1 MSENILSMLHAAS
14 VDGAKAGYSALELKP
29 EHRFYRK
36 YTEGMLR
43 RYLRCSMESGR
54 VPSLMGREMFRS
66 RVTQYKIR
74 GFDDAVN
81 FVQDV
86 RRCLGK
92 LQPLD
97 RALLERIAIQEH
109 TQGHAAALLHLSL
122 RTTVR
127 RYGTALDR
135 LTAQFLQVGLLE
147 PFLEC
152 EESEAV
158 EEWADL
164 LDEEAELSR

>member
-1 MSENILSMLHAAS
+1 M
-14 VDGAKAGYSALELKP
+14 SALVLLSLEAAANARPKLGHDAIEPRP

-66 RVTQYKIR
+66 RVTRYRIR

-86 RRCLGK
+86 QRCLDK
-92 LQPLD
+92 LSPID

-109 TQGHAAALLHLSL
+109 TQGQAAALLHMSL

-127 RYGTALDR
+127 RYGLALDR
-135 LTAQFLQVGLLE
+135 LTALFLMVGLLE

-152 EESEAV
+152 DDSDAA
-158 EEWADL
+158 EEWAEL
-164 LDEEAELSR
+164 LEDEVDFSH